1 MPLFWFTTN
10 FPFITITI
18 QAESNLEEQPE
29 NEETLAEERP
39 GEEHAAQ
46 EETQENSGEE
56 VTKKPPNIDCEEV
69 HNNDGESG
77 EALQPSMTNVG
88 TLNELIEYEIFGEGS
103 QISTNQKRENSAFS
117 PLIG

>member
-1 MPLFWFTTN
+1 M
-10 FPFITITI
+10 
-18 QAESNLEEQPE
+18 
-29 NEETLAEERP
+29 EERP
-39 GEEHAAQ
+39 GEEHATQ

-88 TLNELIEYEIFGEGS
+88 TLNELIVMAIYAIYLYILEILTRRL
-103 QISTNQKRENSAFS
+103 QLNRKIPMQLA
-117 PLIG
+117 